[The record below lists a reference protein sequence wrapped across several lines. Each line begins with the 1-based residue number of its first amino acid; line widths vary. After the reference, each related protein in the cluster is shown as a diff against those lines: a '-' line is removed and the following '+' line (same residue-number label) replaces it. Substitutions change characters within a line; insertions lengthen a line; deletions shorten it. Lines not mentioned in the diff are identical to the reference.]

1 MKVLPKIFSFLRNK
15 FVLVTLFFVLWIL
28 FFDHNNFFLYR
39 QYKSELNELT
49 NNKKYYKEQIEMTKK
64 EIELIKTSPL
74 WVEKIARENYLM
86 KREGEDI
93 FVVKEE

>member
-1 MKVLPKIFSFLRNK
+1 MKVFPKIFRFLSNK
-15 FVLVTLFFVLWIL
+15 FVLATLFFVLWIL
-28 FFDHNNFFLYR
+28 FFDHNNFFLYN
-39 QYKSELNELT
+39 QYKSELNGLT
-49 NNKKYYKEQIEMTKK
+49 ENKKYYKEQIEKTQK

-74 WVEKIARENYLM
+74 WLEKIARENYLM

>member
-1 MKVLPKIFSFLRNK
+1 MKVLPKIFRFLRNK
-15 FVLVTLFFVLWIL
+15 FVLATLFFVLWLL

-39 QYKSELNELT
+39 QYKSELNGLT
-49 NNKKYYKEQIEMTKK
+49 DNKKYYKEQIEMTKK

-74 WVEKIARENYLM
+74 WLEKIAREKYLM

>member
-15 FVLVTLFFVLWIL
+15 FVLATLFFVLWIL

-74 WVEKIARENYLM
+74 WLEKIARENYLM

>member
-1 MKVLPKIFSFLRNK
+1 MKVLPKIFIFLRNK

>member
-15 FVLVTLFFVLWIL
+15 FVLATLFFVLWIL
-28 FFDHNNFFLYR
+28 FFDHNNFFQYR

-64 EIELIKTSPL
+64 EIELIKTSPSWL
-74 WVEKIARENYLM
+74 EKIARENYLM

>member
-1 MKVLPKIFSFLRNK
+1 MKVLPKIFRFLRNK
-15 FVLVTLFFVLWIL
+15 FVLATLFFVLWIL
-28 FFDHNNFFLYR
+28 FFDHNNFFLYN
-39 QYKSELNELT
+39 QYKSELNGLT
-49 NNKKYYKEQIEMTKK
+49 ENKKYYKEQIEKTQR

-74 WVEKIARENYLM
+74 WLEKIAREKYLM

>member
-1 MKVLPKIFSFLRNK
+1 MKVLPKIFRFLRNK
-15 FVLVTLFFVLWIL
+15 FVLATLFFVLWIL
-28 FFDHNNFFLYR
+28 FFDHNNFFQSR
-39 QYKSELNELT
+39 QYKSELNGLT
-49 NNKKYYKEQIEMTKK
+49 TNKKYYKEQIEKTKK

-74 WVEKIARENYLM
+74 WLEKIAREKYLM

>member
-1 MKVLPKIFSFLRNK
+1 MKVLPKIFRFLRNK
-15 FVLVTLFFVLWIL
+15 FVLATLFFVLWIL
-28 FFDHNNFFLYR
+28 FFDHNNFFLYN
-39 QYKSELNELT
+39 QYKSELNGLT
-49 NNKKYYKEQIEMTKK
+49 ENKKYYKEQIEKTQK

-74 WVEKIARENYLM
+74 WLEKIAREKYLM

>member
-1 MKVLPKIFSFLRNK
+1 MKILPKIFRFLRNK
-15 FVLVTLFFVLWIL
+15 FVLATLFFVLWIL
-28 FFDHNNFFLYR
+28 FFDHNNFFLYS
-39 QYKSELNELT
+39 QYKSELNGLT
-49 NNKKYYKEQIEMTKK
+49 ENKKYYKEQIEKTQR

-74 WVEKIARENYLM
+74 WLEKIAREKYLM

>member
-1 MKVLPKIFSFLRNK
+1 MKVLPKIFRFLRNK
-15 FVLVTLFFVLWIL
+15 FVLATLFFVLWIL
-28 FFDHNNFFLYR
+28 FFDHNNFFLYN
-39 QYKSELNELT
+39 QYKSELNGLT
-49 NNKKYYKEQIEMTKK
+49 ENKRYYKAQIEKTKK

-74 WVEKIARENYLM
+74 WLEKIAREKYLM